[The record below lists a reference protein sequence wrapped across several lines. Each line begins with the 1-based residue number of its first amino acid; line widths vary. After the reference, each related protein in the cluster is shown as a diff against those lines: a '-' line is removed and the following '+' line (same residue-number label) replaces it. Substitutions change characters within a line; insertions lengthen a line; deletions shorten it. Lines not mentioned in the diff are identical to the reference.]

1 MLNIFYNPIYI
12 KQKKV
17 ILTRSFKHSILY
29 NALIN
34 FNYLLNIPMNEK
46 FITSGPQKRM
56 NNLIKTFKGDLEVS
70 FNTVKYD
77 NTYVV
82 QYDDFGK
89 SIAKEIIKSKNQKKK
104 LIIGPL
110 YNIKQDLEIN
120 DLTKKYSYIK
130 KLVASD
136 IAFQNVKEMDINADV
151 NNVLTCPSGVIS
163 KKDVLDNLK
172 IKNRENRCL
181 VYFKKRP
188 KEDLEGVINF
198 LEQNNQEYEI
208 FEYGKYNNKELMKAS
223 KECNFGIIVDGT
235 ETQGFGIQEIMA
247 CNLPLIVWDQTTNYY
262 EHLEL
267 SGTTVTV
274 WNENCGK
281 IILSLEELPNI
292 FYDFKNN
299 ITRYNPAE
307 IILEKLTFEV
317 FNKNLKELYKKI
329 NI

>member
-1 MLNIFYNPIYI
+1 MKLLRNFTER
-12 KQKKV
+12 
-17 ILTRSFKHSILY
+17 ILEFQIIISTTLAI
-29 NALIN
+29 LIN
-34 FNYLLNIPMNEK
+34 YNYLLNKPMNEK

-151 NNVLTCPSGVIS
+151 NNVLICPSGVIS

-172 IKNRENRCL
+172 LR
-181 VYFKKRP
+181 
-188 KEDLEGVINF
+188 
-198 LEQNNQEYEI
+198 
-208 FEYGKYNNKELMKAS
+208 
-223 KECNFGIIVDGT
+223 T
-235 ETQGFGIQEIMA
+235 
-247 CNLPLIVWDQTTNYY
+247 
-262 EHLEL
+262 
-267 SGTTVTV
+267 
-274 WNENCGK
+274 GK
-281 IILSLEELPNI
+281 IDVLYILKK
-292 FYDFKNN
+292 D
-299 ITRYNPAE
+299 
-307 IILEKLTFEV
+307 
-317 FNKNLKELYKKI
+317 LKKT
-329 NI
+329 

>member
-17 ILTRSFKHSILY
+17 LLTRSFKHSILY

-151 NNVLTCPSGVIS
+151 NNVLICPSGVIS

-172 IKNRENRCL
+172 IKNRENR
-181 VYFKKRP
+181 
-188 KEDLEGVINF
+188 
-198 LEQNNQEYEI
+198 
-208 FEYGKYNNKELMKAS
+208 
-223 KECNFGIIVDGT
+223 
-235 ETQGFGIQEIMA
+235 
-247 CNLPLIVWDQTTNYY
+247 
-262 EHLEL
+262 
-267 SGTTVTV
+267 
-274 WNENCGK
+274 
-281 IILSLEELPNI
+281 
-292 FYDFKNN
+292 
-299 ITRYNPAE
+299 
-307 IILEKLTFEV
+307 
-317 FNKNLKELYKKI
+317 
-329 NI
+329 